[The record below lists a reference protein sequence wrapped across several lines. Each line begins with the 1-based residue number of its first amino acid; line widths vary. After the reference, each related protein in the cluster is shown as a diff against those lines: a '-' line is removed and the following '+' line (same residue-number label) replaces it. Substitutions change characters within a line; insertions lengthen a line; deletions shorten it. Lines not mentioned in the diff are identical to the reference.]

1 MDRKE
6 LKKMEKEIEG
16 IKKELAGIGEMRPGS
31 LTRQYRKPNEKE
43 GSYYQLSYMHKM
55 KSRTDYVRPQFV
67 EQTRNQVAAYKRFKK
82 LTQRWVELG
91 IAHAKLTIEIAKK
104 GKGK

>member
-6 LKKMEKEIEG
+6 LRKMEKEIKD
-16 IKKELAGIGEMRPGS
+16 IKKELMEIGEMRPGS
-31 LTRQYRKPNEKE
+31 LSQQYRNPTEKE
-43 GSYYQLSYMHKM
+43 GPYYQLSYMHKM

-67 EQTRNQVAAYKRFKK
+67 EQTRNQIDAYKRFKK

-91 IAHAKLTIEIAKK
+91 IAHAKLRVEIAKK
-104 GKGK
+104 ELEK